1 MVNRLF
7 DNNVL
12 NLLTGENIASL
23 ATISPLGNP
32 QVSAVW
38 IDLDSDHNILINT
51 VIGRHKERNTRLN
64 KKVALSMVNR
74 FNPYETVSIS
84 GLVID
89 RITENAILHF
99 DKLSQKYL
107 HLTEYPLG
115 QARIDR
121 VILKIKP
128 LKVNYVLIPL

>member
-1 MVNRLF
+1 MFDTKVIRLLEE
-7 DNNVL
+7 DNF
-12 NLLTGENIASL
+12 AFL

-38 IDLDSDHNILINT
+38 VDYDSDHNILINT
-51 VIGRHKERNTRLN
+51 ALGRHKERNTRLN
-64 KKVALSMVNR
+64 KKVAISIIDKL
-74 FNPYETVSIS
+74 NPYETVTIS
-84 GLVID
+84 GLVVD

-107 HLTEYPLG
+107 HLSKYPLG
-115 QARIDR
+115 QARVNR

-128 LKVNYVLIPL
+128 LKVSYILIPL